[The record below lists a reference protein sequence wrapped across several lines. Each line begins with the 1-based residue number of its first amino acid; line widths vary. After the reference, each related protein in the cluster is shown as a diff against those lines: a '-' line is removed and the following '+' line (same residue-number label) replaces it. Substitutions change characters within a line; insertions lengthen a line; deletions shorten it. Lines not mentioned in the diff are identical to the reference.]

1 MNDCDFHTSN
11 MRNKEVRRF
20 SIGGTEEES
29 YQQASSGRHQYR
41 SFGSRFY
48 LIQLLQLLLYDRTKC
63 KQVFVTILPSFLV
76 TKAFWLT
83 LASLGSCDLAD
94 VSYGGNT
101 HDHEDAE
108 ESVTT
113 IRSFGLFRYSDTSPS
128 YDASSSIDYSWQD
141 SSSNYSL
148 DLIAKN
154 ETTLESIVTNVM
166 ERIHSCHEMDRHFFI
181 LDGNFR
187 TARAAGA
194 IALSLGFFVVLITW
208 IQTCQPISKS
218 LWRITLISVLS
229 CALLE
234 GLTMLIFHASF
245 CSGEIE
251 HSSPFTLV
259 ADGTIFQT
267 NGIHCKI
274 ARGSGATI
282 AACTFWFIAA
292 VSIFLLVPHQDIPT
306 TSIPYNITTGRQEH
320 LDDGLAIDDEYGSIQ
335 EGRDGRPYSDLV
347 TDTSPLT

>member
-1 MNDCDFHTSN
+1 MSS
-11 MRNKEVRRF
+11 MKNKEVCRF
-20 SIGGTEEES
+20 SIGGTDEES
-29 YQQASSGRHQYR
+29 HQQASSDRHQYR

-63 KQVFVTILPSFLV
+63 KQVFVTVLPSFLV

-101 HDHEDAE
+101 DDHEGGD

-128 YDASSSIDYSWQD
+128 DDTGSSIDYSWQD

-148 DLIAKN
+148 NLTAKN
-154 ETTLESIVTNVM
+154 ETKLESIVTNVM
-166 ERIHSCHEMDRHFFI
+166 ERIHSCHKMDRHFFI

-194 IALSLGFFVVLITW
+194 IALSLGFVVVLITW
-208 IQTCQPISKS
+208 LQTCQPISKS
-218 LWRITLISVLS
+218 LWRITVISILS
-229 CALLE
+229 CTLLE
-234 GLTMLIFHASF
+234 GLTLLIFHASF

-259 ADGTIFQT
+259 ADGAIFQT

-292 VSIFLLVPHQDIPT
+292 VSIVLLVPHQDITT
-306 TSIPYNITTGRQEH
+306 TSIPYNIATSGQEH
-320 LDDGLAIDDEYGSIQ
+320 LDEGFAMDDEYGSIQ
-335 EGRDGRPYSDLV
+335 EGRKERPYSDLV
-347 TDTSPLT
+347 TDTPPWT